1 MCWDG
6 LISLSE
12 CQTSVSYRLFKKA
25 VQQDSSE
32 CSGEA
37 YASVGRVAERCEN
50 VAGEI
55 FSRLLEAFFAG
66 RAAKDLNEL
75 GQPSDLHGVVGLGV
89 NGQEVFEHA

>member
-12 CQTSVSYRLFKKA
+12 CQTSVSLQTVQKRL
-25 VQQDSSE
+25 SSQTAASIVARRRLQ
-32 CSGEA
+32 CGELL
-37 YASVGRVAERCEN
+37 SKN
-50 VAGEI
+50 VAGEF

-89 NGQEVFEHA
+89 NSQEVFEHA